1 MLASSYLMEILQI
14 LVNHIGVNGYIYQ
27 RVPLQ
32 STWSMLEEEHGMRR
46 EVVESVLLRW
56 FGTRRDQS
64 EEGKEEKVEL
74 DARAIVQ
81 FTGLQLLETKANE
94 SPVKV
99 DEFKSQWE
107 QLVGVEMSEH
117 VNVDLLKVRGGSLSS

>member
-32 STWSMLEEEHGMRR
+32 STWSMLEEEPGMRR